1 MQPSIF
7 CSGVFYGLCGCITKR
22 RKENDLTLDRNQVY
36 VEEEDFAFV
45 ADFIRARCRN
55 AKVKGEKK
63 MYHGKNQ

>member
-1 MQPSIF
+1 M
-7 CSGVFYGLCGCITKR
+7 
-22 RKENDLTLDRNQVY
+22 TLDRNQVY